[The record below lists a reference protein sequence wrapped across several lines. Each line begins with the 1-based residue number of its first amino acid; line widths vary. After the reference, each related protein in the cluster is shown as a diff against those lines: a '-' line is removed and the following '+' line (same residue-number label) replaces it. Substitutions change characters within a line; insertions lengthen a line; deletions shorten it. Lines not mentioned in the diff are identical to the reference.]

1 MNATLRHLEGIRRGA
16 NAPPRLAAL
25 TLAAVAAG
33 AVAAWPEPPTTPGPE
48 ATLEVCPE
56 PAPAPPRTDPQAP
69 TDAQETPDARSA
81 PPAGP
86 APEAQRPPEPVGGP
100 ASMIAVP
107 TRDIFDVLREL
118 RKKPPKPEPEQDAYK
133 KRMVAAAPVISYN
146 PASGF
151 GIGVAGN
158 VAFFKGF
165 PQTTSISSVVA
176 SLIVTSK
183 KQLLFNGKFDVSTA
197 ENRWVLH
204 GDNRIYFTSQDTYGL
219 GTSTTPEDQI
229 NTQYT
234 FLRFYE
240 TGYRRVYKRLYVGGG
255 LLYNV
260 HNDVKPDE
268 EFEAAWP
275 TSPYVTYSQARGFPL
290 DSQTSAGA
298 SASVLV
304 DSRDSAINPS
314 GGFYTAVEYQA
325 FFEGFLGGTSSWQQ
339 LNLDTRTYFRL
350 SRDARH
356 RLGVWLFGNLVTGG
370 EAPYLDLPATAMDTY
385 GRTGR
390 GYVQGRFR
398 GQRLAYGELEYRWT
412 VKRNGLLGL
421 VAFLN
426 TETLSNEDTGE
437 KLFDS
442 FATGA
447 GVGMRLM
454 MNKRSK
460 TNLAFDVGRGNDAK
474 LRIYFAVQEAF

>member
-1 MNATLRHLEGIRRGA
+1 VNATSLHFGRIRSGA
-16 NAPPRLAAL
+16 NAPCRFAAL
-25 TLAAVAAG
+25 TLAVLAAG
-33 AVAAWPEPPTTPGPE
+33 AVAASSEPHSS
-48 ATLEVCPE
+48 PE
-56 PAPAPPRTDPQAP
+56 PASAPAPSPDPQAP
-69 TDAQETPDARSA
+69 IGAQETPDAKAA
-81 PPAGP
+81 PPDQAAPGP
-86 APEAQRPPEPVGGP
+86 QRPPEPVGGP
-100 ASMIAVP
+100 ASAIAVP

-118 RKKPPKPEPEQDAYK
+118 RRKPPKPESPDAYK
-133 KRMVAAAPVISYN
+133 KLMVAAAPVVSYN

-151 GIGVAGN
+151 GIGFAGN
-158 VAFFKGF
+158 AAFFEGF

-183 KQLLFNGKFDVSTA
+183 KQLLLNGKFDVSTS
-197 ENRWVLH
+197 ENEWVLH
-204 GDNRIYFTSQDTYGL
+204 GDNRVYFTSQDTYGL
-219 GTSTTPEDQI
+219 GTSTSPEDQI
-229 NTQYT
+229 NTEYN

-240 TGYRRVYKRLYVGGG
+240 TGYRRVYKRLYLGGG
-255 LLYNV
+255 LLYNI
-260 HNDVKPDE
+260 HNDVKPADDYQ
-268 EFEAAWP
+268 AVWP
-275 TSPYVTYSQARGFPL
+275 ASPYVTYSEARGFPL

-314 GGFYTAVEYQA
+314 GGVYTAVEYQA

-339 LNLDTRTYFRL
+339 LNVETRTYFRL

-356 RLGVWLFGNLVTGG
+356 RLGVWVFGNLVTGG
-370 EAPYLDLPATAMDTY
+370 EAPYFDLPATSMDTY
-385 GRTGR
+385 GRSGR

-398 GQRLAYGELEYRWT
+398 GQRLAYGELEYRWMM
-412 VKRNGLLGL
+412 KQNGLLGL

-447 GVGMRLM
+447 GIGLRLM

>member
-1 MNATLRHLEGIRRGA
+1 MGT
-16 NAPPRLAAL
+16 NAPHRLAAL
-25 TLAAVAAG
+25 MLAML
-33 AVAAWPEPPTTPGPE
+33 GP
-48 ATLEVCPE
+48 ALVS
-56 PAPAPPRTDPQAP
+56 ASPAPPAAPESTADSQA
-69 TDAQETPDARSA
+69 A
-81 PPAGP
+81 AGP
-86 APEAQRPPEPVGGP
+86 PTPATAPANAGPQQPPEPVRGP
-100 ASMIAVP
+100 ASAIAVP

-118 RKKPPKPEPEQDAYK
+118 RHRPPKEEPEDAY
-133 KRMVAAAPVISYN
+133 RRLMVAAAPVVSYN

-197 ENRWVLH
+197 ENEWVLH
-204 GDNRIYFTSQDTYGL
+204 GDNRVYFTSQDTYGL
-219 GTSTTPEDQI
+219 GTSTVPEDRI
-229 NTQYT
+229 NTKYN

-240 TGYRRVYKRLYVGGG
+240 TGFRRVYKRLYVGAGI
-255 LLYNV
+255 LYNL
-260 HNDVKPDE
+260 HSDVKPDE
-268 EFEAAWP
+268 KYEAAWP
-275 TSPYVTYSQARGFPL
+275 DSPYLTYSQARGFPL
-290 DSQTSAGA
+290 DSQTSAGVG
-298 SASVLV
+298 ASVLV

-314 GGFYTAVEYQA
+314 GGFYAAVEYQA
-325 FFEGFLGGTSSWQQ
+325 FFEGFLGGTSSWRQ
-339 LNLDTRTYFRL
+339 LNLETRTYFRL

-370 EAPYLDLPATAMDTY
+370 EAPYFDLPATSMDTY
-385 GRTGR
+385 GRSGR
-390 GYVQGRFR
+390 GYVQGRYR

-412 VKRNGLLGL
+412 VKRNGLLGV

-426 TETLSNEDTGE
+426 TETLSDEDTGE
-437 KLFDS
+437 QLFDS

-447 GVGMRLM
+447 GVGLRLM

-460 TNLAFDVGRGNDAK
+460 TNLAFDVGWGNEGK
-474 LRIYFAVQEAF
+474 PRIYFAVQEAF